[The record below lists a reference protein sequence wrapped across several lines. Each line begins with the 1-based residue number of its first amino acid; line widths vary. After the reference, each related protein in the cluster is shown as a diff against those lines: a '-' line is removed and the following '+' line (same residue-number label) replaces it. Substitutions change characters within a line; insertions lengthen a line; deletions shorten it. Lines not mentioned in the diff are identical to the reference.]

1 MAYHINNSDPGH
13 TRLKEQLKKNLKITF
28 ISPSK
33 IALEEKKIVAIAK
46 FFALHANA
54 IKYFTW

>member
-28 ISPSK
+28 INPSK
-33 IALEEKKIVAIAK
+33 NALEEKKIVAIAK

-54 IKYFTW
+54 IKYFT